1 MSASAMVPEDART
14 HESKGPDGPSI
25 SLAQCLP
32 PEARTQEA
40 HDARMKRYREQHELN
55 TNLAILKR
63 REMLPPDATPPEKR
77 YRREDPRSSV
87 VVEIEDEASM
97 GRPGPSSASQQA
109 FADTPV
115 LPPDVLALPASEDDV
130 FANCLAVSF
139 ARAGFACE
147 LAAEGA
153 AVAGATEED
162 GERPEELQED
172 EAREEESEDGERP
185 EGPEEDEDPRDEE
198 PRDDEAEAGGQQESE
213 DGGEGA
219 EGLRENSIVLA
230 EASFEEESE
239 EEQPVTISSGDE
251 DEQLQDGGA

>member
-1 MSASAMVPEDART
+1 
-14 HESKGPDGPSI
+14 
-25 SLAQCLP
+25 
-32 PEARTQEA
+32 
-40 HDARMKRYREQHELN
+40 
-55 TNLAILKR
+55 
-63 REMLPPDATPPEKR
+63 
-77 YRREDPRSSV
+77 
-87 VVEIEDEASM
+87 M

-172 EAREEESEDGERP
+172 EAREEESE
-185 EGPEEDEDPRDEE
+185 ED
-198 PRDDEAEAGGQQESE
+198 EAGGQQESE

>member
-25 SLAQCLP
+25 SFAQCLP

-40 HDARMKRYREQHELN
+40 HDARMKRYKEQHELN
-55 TNLAILKR
+55 TSLAILKR

-77 YRREDPRSSV
+77 YRREDPRSSG

-109 FADTPV
+109 FADIPV

-130 FANCLAVSF
+130 FANCLAVSL

-172 EAREEESEDGERP
+172 EAREEESE
-185 EGPEEDEDPRDEE
+185 ED
-198 PRDDEAEAGGQQESE
+198 EAGGQQESE

-219 EGLRENSIVLA
+219 EGLQENSIVQA

-251 DEQLQDGGA
+251 QLQDGGA

>member
-1 MSASAMVPEDART
+1 MVPEDART

-40 HDARMKRYREQHELN
+40 HDARMKRYKEQHELN
-55 TNLAILKR
+55 TSLAILKR

-77 YRREDPRSSV
+77 YRREDPRSSG

-130 FANCLAVSF
+130 FANCLAVSL

-172 EAREEESEDGERP
+172 EAREEESE
-185 EGPEEDEDPRDEE
+185 ED
-198 PRDDEAEAGGQQESE
+198 EAGGQQESE

-219 EGLRENSIVLA
+219 EGLQENSIVQA

-251 DEQLQDGGA
+251 QLQDGGA

>member
-40 HDARMKRYREQHELN
+40 HDARMKRYKEQHELN
-55 TNLAILKR
+55 TSLAILKR

-77 YRREDPRSSV
+77 YRREDPRSSG

-130 FANCLAVSF
+130 FANCLAVSL

-172 EAREEESEDGERP
+172 EAREEESE
-185 EGPEEDEDPRDEE
+185 ED
-198 PRDDEAEAGGQQESE
+198 EAGGQQESE

-219 EGLRENSIVLA
+219 EGLQENSIVQA

-251 DEQLQDGGA
+251 QLQDGGA